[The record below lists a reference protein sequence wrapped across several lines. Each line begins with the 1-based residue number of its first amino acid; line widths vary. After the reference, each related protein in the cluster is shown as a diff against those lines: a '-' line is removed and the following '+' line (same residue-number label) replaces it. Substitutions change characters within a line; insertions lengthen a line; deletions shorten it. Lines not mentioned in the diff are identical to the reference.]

1 LGGIKGGV
9 HAVRYPKII
18 ETTKVTE
25 STTELQPTAL
35 PIRINTIGQYKR
47 PNIDPY
53 RSLLG
58 RSIGV
63 L

>member
-1 LGGIKGGV
+1 MRLDTTKV
-9 HAVRYPKII
+9 I

-35 PIRINTIGQYKR
+35 PIRITTIGQYKR
-47 PNIDPY
+47 PTTDPY

-63 L
+63 LIVNY

>member
-1 LGGIKGGV
+1 MRLDTHTV
-9 HAVRYPKII
+9 I

-35 PIRINTIGQYKR
+35 PIRLSTIGLYT
-47 PNIDPY
+47 ID
-53 RSLLG
+53 LLQTP
-58 RSIGV
+58 IDHFWAD